1 MLVALKYLIIYNK
14 KGANMATL
22 APLISLILAV
32 LNYILDN
39 KIIPSPSWKWG
50 DLFENIK
57 IYTFSVKNTKRYY
70 SNL

>member
-1 MLVALKYLIIYNK
+1 
-14 KGANMATL
+14 MATL

-57 IYTFSVKNTKRYY
+57 IYTSSVKNTKRYY